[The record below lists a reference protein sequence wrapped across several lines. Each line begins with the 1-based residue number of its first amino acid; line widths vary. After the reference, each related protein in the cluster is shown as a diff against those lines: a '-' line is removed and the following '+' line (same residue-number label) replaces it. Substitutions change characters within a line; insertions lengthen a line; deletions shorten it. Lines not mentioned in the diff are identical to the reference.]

1 MEHGFIG
8 LLFIVV
14 ALIFIF
20 GGRKRLEDLG
30 AGFGGF
36 MREFNK
42 ARQDAMITAEAPKKG
57 GPKDPAAPKKKKK
70 LPSKRSAKHPSET

>member
-8 LLFIVV
+8 MLFIVV

-20 GGRKRLEDLG
+20 GGSKKLEDLG
-30 AGFGGF
+30 KGFGGF

-42 ARQDAMITAEAPKKG
+42 AKRDGQDEAQAHLDAVATPAPAKKRV
-57 GPKDPAAPKKKKK
+57 KKEKAIAGRKG
-70 LPSKRSAKHPSET
+70 A

>member
-8 LLFIVV
+8 LLFILVAVV
-14 ALIFIF
+14 LIF
-20 GGRKRLEDLG
+20 GGRRKLEDLG

-42 ARQDAMITAEAPKKG
+42 ARREIDE
-57 GPKDPAAPKKKKK
+57 PAAPPKKAARKPVKKKAPARKK
-70 LPSKRSAKHPSET
+70 G

>member
-8 LLFIVV
+8 VLFIIV
-14 ALIFIF
+14 AIIFIF

-42 ARQDAMITAEAPKKG
+42 ARHEAAAGSSSAPAEPKKR
-57 GPKDPAAPKKKKK
+57 KAPAKKAAVARKK
-70 LPSKRSAKHPSET
+70 R

>member
-1 MEHGFIG
+1 MEHGLFG
-8 LLFIVV
+8 FLFIAV

-20 GGRKRLEDLG
+20 GGRKKLEDLG

-42 ARQDAMITAEAPKKG
+42 ARQDAATAPAAAAKAEPKPKKRKA
-57 GPKDPAAPKKKKK
+57 PAKQAAPRKK
-70 LPSKRSAKHPSET
+70 R

>member
-8 LLFIVV
+8 WLFIIV

-20 GGRKRLEDLG
+20 GGRKRLEDMG

-42 ARQDAMITAEAPKKG
+42 ARREAEE
-57 GPKDPAAPKKKKK
+57 GPEPKKKAGAKRPAKK
-70 LPSKRSAKHPSET
+70 KAPARKKG

>member
-20 GGRKRLEDLG
+20 GGKKRLEDLG

-42 ARQDAMITAEAPKKG
+42 ARSEATLSAESAPAAGKKG
-57 GPKDPAAPKKKKK
+57 KATPKKKAAPRKK
-70 LPSKRSAKHPSET
+70 R

>member
-8 LLFIVV
+8 ILFIVV

-42 ARQDAMITAEAPKKG
+42 ARQDATVSTEEKK
-57 GPKDPAAPKKKKK
+57 AASKNKQPVKKAAVRKK
-70 LPSKRSAKHPSET
+70 R

>member
-8 LLFIVV
+8 ILFIVV

-42 ARQDAMITAEAPKKG
+42 ARQDATITAADKPQPTKRKAGAKKV
-57 GPKDPAAPKKKKK
+57 PSRKK
-70 LPSKRSAKHPSET
+70 R